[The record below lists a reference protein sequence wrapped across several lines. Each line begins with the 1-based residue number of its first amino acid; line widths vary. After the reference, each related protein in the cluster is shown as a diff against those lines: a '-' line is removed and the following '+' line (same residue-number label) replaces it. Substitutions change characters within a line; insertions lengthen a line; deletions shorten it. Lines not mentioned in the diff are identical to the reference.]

1 VSVPRGPDAVPAA
14 GRIPREA
21 RLEVDGLQAE
31 YRDTP
36 VLWQV
41 SLRVLPGQVTALVGA
56 NGAGKTTL
64 LKLLSG
70 LRDGFLKVT
79 RGTMR
84 FGGQDLAAL
93 APAQIVR
100 RGIAHVPEGRHLFPG
115 LTVLENLRLGG
126 YLGGSRRQTAEAI
139 EAVFGLLPV
148 LRERRRQLAG
158 TMSGGEQQMLAIGR
172 ALVQRPALLMLDEPS
187 VGLAPRMVAAVFDLV
202 ARIRARGTSV
212 LLVEQ
217 NVRQALG
224 LADHGYVL
232 ENGRI
237 VLAAPGAELVEHPT
251 VRRAYLG
258 L

>member
-1 VSVPRGPDAVPAA
+1 
-14 GRIPREA
+14 
-21 RLEVDGLQAE
+21 
-31 YRDTP
+31 

-41 SLRVLPGQVTALVGA
+41 SLRVRPGGITALVGA

-64 LKLLSG
+64 LKVLSG

-84 FGGQDLAAL
+84 FGGQDLGAL
-93 APAQIVR
+93 EPAEIVR

-126 YLGGSRRQTAEAI
+126 YLAGSRRQAAEAI
-139 EAVFGLLPV
+139 EGVFELLPV

-158 TMSGGEQQMLAIGR
+158 TMSGGEQQLLAIGR
-172 ALVQRPALLMLDEPS
+172 ALVQRPRLLMLDEPS
-187 VGLAPRMVAAVFDLV
+187 VGLAPRMVAVVFDLV
-202 ARIRARGTSV
+202 AGIRARGTSV

-217 NVRQALG
+217 NVRRALG
-224 LADHGYVL
+224 QADEGYVL
-232 ENGRI
+232 ENGRV
-237 VLAAPGAELVEHPT
+237 VLAAAGAELIEHPT